1 MADVTRTFV
10 IVGGGVGAA
19 AAVQGLREHGFQ
31 DRIVVVGE
39 EPDPPYERPPLSKE
53 YLRGEQGRDALP
65 VHDEAWYGEHGVDLR
80 LGARATGLD
89 PGAPAVTLEGGER
102 LDADAVLLATGGRP
116 RRMPGE
122 PSDRILYLRRI
133 EDADRI
139 REVIRSGRLVVVG
152 AGFIGAEVAA
162 SARVGGAEVTVLEKN
177 QVPLNRAI
185 GEEMGRIY
193 AEIHR
198 DRGVDL
204 RTEDGV
210 ASVEETADGVVVRT
224 DQAATIEAGAVLV
237 GIGIEPTVELAA
249 DAGLELGNGIA
260 VDERCET
267 SAPGVFAC
275 GDVADH
281 RHPTFGRRIRVEHF
295 DNALKMGAHVAGA
308 MLGEAEPFTD
318 PHWFW
323 SDQYEVNLQYAGFA
337 YGWDRV
343 VTRGSMEE
351 LDGVAF
357 YLLEGVLLGA
367 LGLNRGRDVR
377 RAMKLIGSRPDPAAL
392 ADEGTDLRTL
402 VAR

>member
-1 MADVTRTFV
+1 LSAVARTFV
-10 IVGGGVGAA
+10 IVGGGVAAA
-19 AAVQGLREHGFQ
+19 AAVQGLRERGF
-31 DRIVVVGE
+31 DGAIVVVGE
-39 EPDPPYERPPLSKE
+39 EPDVPYERPPLSKE
-53 YLRGEQGRDALP
+53 YLRGEQGRETLP
-65 VHDEAWYGEHGVDLR
+65 VHDEAWYREQDVDLR
-80 LGARATGLD
+80 LGTRARELHPEG
-89 PGAPAVTLEGGER
+89 PAITLEGGR
-102 LDADAVLLATGGRP
+102 RIDADAVLLATGGRP
-116 RRMPGE
+116 RRMPGQA
-122 PSDRILYLRRI
+122 SDRILYLRRV

-162 SARVGGAEVTVLEKN
+162 SARSGGAEVTVLEKN
-177 QVPLNRAI
+177 EVPLDRAI

-193 AEIHR
+193 ADIHR

-210 ASVEETADGVVVRT
+210 ASVEETADGVMVRT
-224 DQAATIEAGAVLV
+224 ELGDAIEAGAVLV
-237 GIGIEPTVELAA
+237 GIGIEPNAELAA
-249 DAGLELGNGIA
+249 AAGLEITNGLA

-281 RHPTFGRRIRVEHF
+281 LHPTFGRRIRVEHF
-295 DNALKMGAHVAGA
+295 DNALKMGTYVAGS
-308 MLGEAEPFTD
+308 MLGDPAPFTD

-337 YGWDRV
+337 YAWDRV
-343 VTRGSMEE
+343 VVRGSIED

-357 YLLEGVLLGA
+357 YLNEGVLLGA

-377 RAMKLIGSRPDPAAL
+377 RAMKLIGARPDPAAL
-392 ADEGTDLRTL
+392 EDEGTDLRAL
-402 VAR
+402 AAL